1 MVTIFAFATATP
13 AVIGLIVGG
22 RVADQRGRR
31 RLATMC
37 VPVGAALLA
46 STFWFSGPLMWM
58 SAITGAI
65 VAATAY
71 PPLAVYRTE
80 LFPTGR
86 RGRAA
91 FLILAS
97 ALVGGSISL
106 LVTGALL
113 DRDIAHGPIMS
124 VLFAG
129 PLVVAAIVWRTYPE
143 TAHRELEEIN
153 PTDR

>member
-1 MVTIFAFATATP
+1 V
-13 AVIGLIVGG
+13 
-22 RVADQRGRR
+22 
-31 RLATMC
+31 
-37 VPVGAALLA
+37 
-46 STFWFSGPLMWM
+46 
-58 SAITGAI
+58 GAI

-106 LVTGALL
+106 LATGALL
-113 DRDIAHGPIMS
+113 DRGVAHGPIMS
-124 VLFAG
+124 VL
-129 PLVVAAIVWRTYPE
+129 LVGTLIVAIIVWRTYPE
-143 TAHRELEEIN
+143 TAHRELEDIN
-153 PTDR
+153 PSDRDSVSHPGFDEPR

>member
-1 MVTIFAFATATP
+1 
-13 AVIGLIVGG
+13 
-22 RVADQRGRR
+22 
-31 RLATMC
+31 MC